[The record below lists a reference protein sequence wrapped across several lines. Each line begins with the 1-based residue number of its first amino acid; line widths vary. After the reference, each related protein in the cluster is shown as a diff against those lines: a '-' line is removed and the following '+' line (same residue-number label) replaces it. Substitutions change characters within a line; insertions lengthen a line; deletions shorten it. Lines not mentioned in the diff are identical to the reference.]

1 MTELLKPYFVSGKV
15 VKGFGRG
22 SKQLG
27 ISTANIESSV
37 VQKIDIQNGIYF
49 GFAQLLSPQKDKKQ
63 MSSTC
68 EPNGSQINSNGIS
81 DSNSSQ
87 INANQ
92 SNESPIY
99 PMVCS
104 LGWNPHF
111 NNTIRSLEVHI
122 LKQFGYDFYDSILR
136 VAICGYIRSEQKFD
150 NLEKLIEAIHN
161 DIKFAEQELKD
172 HQKWSHV
179 LNDNFFKDCCS

>member
-1 MTELLKPYFVSGKV
+1 MANLLKPYFVSGKV

-22 SKQLG
+22 SKNLG
-27 ISTANIESSV
+27 TPTANIESSV
-37 VQKIDIQNGIYF
+37 VQKIDMENGIYF
-49 GFAQLLSPQKDKKQ
+49 GFTQLLSPQV
-63 MSSTC
+63 SSTC
-68 EPNGSQINSNGIS
+68 EQNESQINSNGIS

-179 LNDNFFKDCCS
+179 LNDNFFKDCFS